1 MIGGLIVTHGRLA
14 IELLN
19 AAEMI
24 VGEIHHIT
32 AVSLGWHDD
41 VDMATTMIQKALDRV
56 RGPDGVL
63 ILTDM
68 FGGTPTNICSTF
80 LDPGTVEVVIGHRLG
95 LHARAAAKLV
105 QLSSQYQSTIVL
117 FRSDAANVANSL
129 EADARSIL
137 SILLLSA
144 GFGARIGVR
153 ADGVDENQAVD
164 TICEYLA
171 G

>member
-1 MIGGLIVTHGRLA
+1 MR
-14 IELLN
+14 E
-19 AAEMI
+19 
-24 VGEIHHIT
+24 
-32 AVSLGWHDD
+32 
-41 VDMATTMIQKALDRV
+41 Q
-56 RGPDGVL
+56 
-63 ILTDM
+63 
-68 FGGTPTNICSTF
+68 
-80 LDPGTVEVVIGHRLG
+80 EVVIGHRLG

-117 FRSDAANVANSL
+117 FRSDSTNTV

-144 GFGARIGVR
+144 GFGSKLSVR
-153 ADGVDENQAVD
+153 AEGVDENEAVE